1 MMTHGHKWVPAAV
14 VLMFTTLWFAQLG
27 GRALFDP
34 DEGRYAEI
42 PREMLAGGDWVIPHL
57 DGLAYLEKPP
67 LQYWATALAFAAFGQ
82 SEAAARSFTGL
93 CGFLSLALV
102 FLIGRRL
109 WGVAAGVRAALFTAA
124 STLFTLLGH
133 QLTLDMA
140 LCFFLLLC
148 LGCFVQAQ
156 LQAEARARSLWMLGV
171 WIAAA
176 LAVLT
181 KGLIGALIP
190 AATLTVYALWQRDL
204 KIFERLNAAWGLV
217 LFTCIAAPWFVL
229 AARANPDFL
238 RFFFIREH
246 VERFLTPVE
255 HRTEAWWFFIAVLA
269 GAVLAWL
276 PQALVALA
284 RGWRASVP
292 RGAFDARRLFW
303 IWSVFVVVF
312 FSLSDSKLIPYILPA
327 IPTLALLTAGTVE
340 RRGAMG
346 AAALVSAA
354 AGVAVL
360 VYASRAGDSS
370 GAASLALRL
379 RPVIVWT
386 GGVLLATAAA
396 TAVLTAKGRVMTASS
411 LQCAGWIVAAATILV
426 AARVAEPLY
435 SGKELGLVLREA
447 LPAAAPVFA
456 VECYGQS
463 LTFYARRT
471 AVLVHYR
478 DELDLGLRQDPARGI
493 ATLEEFAARW
503 RDLAAGF
510 ALMPLVTYDKLS
522 AIGLPMHELARS
534 ADRVLVAR

>member
-1 MMTHGHKWVPAAV
+1 MMTHGDKWLSAAA

-93 CGFLSLALV
+93 CGFLSLAIV
-102 FLIGRRL
+102 FLIGRRV
-109 WGVAAGVRAALFTAA
+109 WGVAAGARAALFTAA

-140 LCFFLLLC
+140 LCFLLLLC

-156 LQAEARARSLWMLGV
+156 LQAQARARSLWMLGV
-171 WIAAA
+171 WVAAA

-204 KIFERLNAAWGLV
+204 KIFARLNAAWGLV
-217 LFTCIAAPWFVL
+217 LFTAIAAPWFVL

-292 RGAFDARRLFW
+292 RGDFDARRLLW

-327 IPTLALLTAGTVE
+327 IPTLALLAAGQPE
-340 RRGAMG
+340 RRGG
-346 AAALVSAA
+346 LSAASLLSAA
-354 AGVAVL
+354 AGAGVL
-360 VYASRAGDSS
+360 VYAS
-370 GAASLALRL
+370 GAAALALRL
-379 RPVIVWT
+379 APVIVWT
-386 GGVLLATAAA
+386 GAVLLATAAA
-396 TAVLTAKGRVMTASS
+396 SALLTLKGRLIAASS
-411 LQCAGWIVAAATILV
+411 VQCAGWILAAATVLA
-426 AARVAEPLY
+426 AARLAEPLY
-435 SGKELGLVLREA
+435 SGKQLGLVLREA
-447 LPAAAPVFA
+447 LPEAAPVFA

-493 ATLEEFAARW
+493 ASLEEFAARW
-503 RDLAAGF
+503 RDLPAGF
-510 ALMPLVTYDKLS
+510 ALMPLGIRDQLAAT
-522 AIGLPMHELARS
+522 GLPMHELARS